1 MTPFLM
7 SLFMLIE
14 ELTNAG
20 ITEEEAKAYLA
31 ILELGEGTISQIAKK
46 SEIKRTSAY
55 LVVER
60 LIKKGLVSTS
70 KVKKHTIY
78 IAENPKR
85 IEDFLEERKRSIQ
98 RIMPELL
105 SFTNLIDKKPKIRY
119 YEGRQG
125 IKEIYKD
132 MLRYPDSEI
141 LGMFSES
148 YLGHLD
154 DEFVKNYFYP
164 QRVEKKIWVRAI
176 LPENDQTREIIKGD
190 EKILRKSKLISNEK
204 FKIKTDI
211 DIYGKNKIS
220 LVSFEEQLG
229 IIIESEKIFESL
241 KGIFETIWD
250 LIPERRF
257 DQKIAKNE
265 PDD

>member
-1 MTPFLM
+1 MTANN
-7 SLFMLIE
+7 FMLIE

-20 ITEEEAKAYLA
+20 ITEEEAKTYLA

-60 LIKKGLVSTS
+60 LIKKGLVSAS
-70 KVKKHTIY
+70 KVKKHTVY
-78 IAENPKR
+78 IAENPKK
-85 IEDFLEERKRSIQ
+85 IEDLLEERKKSIQ

-119 YEGRQG
+119 YEGRDG
-125 IKEIYKD
+125 MKEIYKD

-148 YLGHLD
+148 YTGHLD
-154 DEFVKNYFYP
+154 DEFVKNYFYS

-176 LPENDQTREIIKGD
+176 LPDNEKTREIIIDD
-190 EKILRKSKLISNEK
+190 EKILRRSKLISNEK
-204 FKIKTDI
+204 FKIKVDI
-211 DIYGKNKIS
+211 DVYGKNKIS

-229 IIIESEKIFESL
+229 IIIESEKIFESM

-250 LIPERRF
+250 LIPERNNEL
-257 DQKIAKNE
+257 KIE
-265 PDD
+265 TESI